1 MIRLQAIEE
10 RCNEVIRSGAA
21 VRQVVVSD
29 SNRQAVAASKLLRGV
44 LPPPDCVNGPVRMIE
59 IKGVDI
65 NACGG
70 YSPSPHHILHPH
82 VCTPLVVDLGWAQL
96 CSNRADP
103 YGFCKC
109 SKLVPWPCRT
119 HLHST
124 AEIQVCSKILP

>member
-29 SNRQAVAASKLLRGV
+29 SNRQAVASSKLLRGV
-44 LPPPDCVNGPVRMIE
+44 LPPPDRVNGPVRMIE
-59 IKGVDI
+59 IEGVDI

-70 YSPSPHHILHPH
+70 YSPSP
-82 VCTPLVVDLGWAQL
+82 LVVALGWAQL